1 MRFIDHIWAAGLRR
15 GWDGAAA
22 NCGLDPQG
30 RISSL
35 PAAPQPWPSTA
46 PTAEDWKEREEMQQV
61 SGSTSL
67 SERNTMDSFCFSS
80 SHEFLS
86 TLNAVIIVWYG
97 FVLIP
102 CYL

>member
-1 MRFIDHIWAAGLRR
+1 MQR
-15 GWDGAAA
+15 
-22 NCGLDPQG
+22 DPD
-30 RISSL
+30 S
-35 PAAPQPWPSTA
+35 
-46 PTAEDWKEREEMQQV
+46 V
-61 SGSTSL
+61 SL
-67 SERNTMDSFCFSS
+67 SDRNTIDSFCCSS